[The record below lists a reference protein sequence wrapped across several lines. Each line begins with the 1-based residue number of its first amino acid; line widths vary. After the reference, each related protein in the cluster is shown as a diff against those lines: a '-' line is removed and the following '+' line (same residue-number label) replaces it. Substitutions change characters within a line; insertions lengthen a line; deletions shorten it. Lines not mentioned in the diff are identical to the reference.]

1 MNPEKLRAQWAKA
14 DRERDQGLTAPP
26 EIARQDNLSYGPY
39 GVWSRL
45 DVYRRKDA
53 RGLQPVIV
61 SVHGGG
67 FFYGTK
73 EVYQFY
79 CMSLAKRGFT
89 VVNFNYR
96 LAPEWTYP
104 TPLED
109 ISLVMDW
116 ILRHGPDYGMDVRNL
131 FLVGDSA
138 GGQLASQYALL
149 RSNPRYAGL
158 FSFPVSPA
166 PIRAVAL
173 NCGLYTIDE
182 SFLSDEIPRRWY
194 FGADVLR
201 RFPEQLPMGRHITGD
216 YPPAFVMSCPG
227 DFLLPMAAP
236 MAELLASRGVET
248 VLRICESRDEELGHV
263 FHVNQKLRA
272 ADLCNGEE
280 CNFFLAHMQKN

>member
-1 MNPEKLRAQWAKA
+1 MNPEELRAQWAQA
-14 DRERDQGLTAPP
+14 DAEKNRGLVTPP
-26 EIARQDNLSYGPY
+26 EIDRQNNISYGPH
-39 GVWSRL
+39 GVWNRL

-53 RGLQPVIV
+53 QGLQPVIV

-73 EVYQFY
+73 ETYQFY
-79 CMSLAKRGFT
+79 CMALAKRGFT

-116 ILRHGPDYGMDVRNL
+116 ILRHGERYGMDVRNL

-149 RSNPRYAGL
+149 RSNPRYAEH

-166 PIRAVAL
+166 PIGAVAL

-182 SFLSDEIPRRWY
+182 GFLTDEIPRRWY

-216 YPPAFVMSCPG
+216 FPPSFVMSCPG

-248 VLRICESRDEELGHV
+248 VLRIYESREEELGHV
-263 FHVNQKLRA
+263 FHVNQKLRT
-272 ADLCNGEE
+272 ADICNDEE
-280 CNFFLAHMQKN
+280 CSFFLAHLQKN